1 LIGCRCEAA
10 VFGVANE
17 EHVGKLL
24 LNHCLTAV
32 SRTIVD
38 HDDLAEPG
46 VDIVLKA
53 LETTSQELAGI
64 PVDDDYRDFG
74 ACTLGVNRRIGGG
87 HYCHLG
93 TLVRQTVRNI
103 ADLNAGCTFTG
114 KALAPPASLIRVDI
128 EGGSQI
134 KN

>member
-1 LIGCRCEAA
+1 M
-10 VFGVANE
+10 
-17 EHVGKLL
+17 GKLL

-64 PVDDDYRDFG
+64 PVDDDDRDFG
-74 ACTLGVNRRIGGG
+74 VYALGVNRRIGGG

-93 TLVRQTVRNI
+93 ALVRSTARII
-103 ADLNAGCTFTG
+103 ADLTAGRTFEHPT
-114 KALAPPASLIRVDI
+114 
-128 EGGSQI
+128 
-134 KN
+134 

>member
-1 LIGCRCEAA
+1 
-10 VFGVANE
+10 
-17 EHVGKLL
+17 VGKLL

-64 PVDDDYRDFG
+64 PVDDDYRSFG
-74 ACTLGVNRRIGGG
+74 ASALGLIRRMA
-87 HYCHLG
+87 LG
-93 TLVRQTVRNI
+93 TAEGATTTTVGRSCVQRY
-103 ADLNAGCTFTG
+103 AT
-114 KALAPPASLIRVDI
+114 
-128 EGGSQI
+128 
-134 KN
+134 